1 MIRILARFA
10 TSTELTAAARA
21 ARAAGFRRT
30 EAFTPFPMHEVTAAL
45 GYHERRLAGYAL
57 AGAILV
63 AVGAYFMQWYASVIS
78 YPYVVG
84 GKPLHSWPAFLLV
97 TFETGVLTA
106 VLIAVFG
113 MMFANGLP
121 RPHHPVFDWPAF
133 DRASDDGFF
142 LLVEDED
149 GQRVQAF
156 LEEYR
161 AAEWQELES

>member
-1 MIRILARFA
+1 MTCVIARFG
-10 TSTELTAAARA
+10 TPTELTAAARA
-21 ARAAGFRRT
+21 ARDARFART

-45 GYHERRLAGYAL
+45 GYHERRLSAWAL
-57 AGAILV
+57 AGAIFV
-63 AVGAYFMQWYASVIS
+63 AVGAYILQWYASVIS

-84 GKPLHSWPAFLLV
+84 GKPLHSWPAFLMV

-113 MMFANGLP
+113 MLFANRLP

-149 GQRVQAF
+149 GKRVQAF
-156 LEEYR
+156 LEEYH
-161 AAEWQELES
+161 AAEWQELGS